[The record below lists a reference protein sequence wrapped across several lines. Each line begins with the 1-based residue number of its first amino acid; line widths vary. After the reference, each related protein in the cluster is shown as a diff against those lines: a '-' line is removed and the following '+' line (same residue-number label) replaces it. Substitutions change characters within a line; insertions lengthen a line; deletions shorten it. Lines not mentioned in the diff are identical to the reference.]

1 MPNSSAG
8 HLKVITTTTIVI
20 KKAVRHPY
28 HWLHLN
34 GEHTT
39 VLKQD
44 HNFQNSATVR
54 VPGALGL

>member
-1 MPNSSAG
+1 MLNSSAG
-8 HLKVITTTTIVI
+8 HLKLITAIVI

-28 HWLHLN
+28 HRLLLN
-34 GEHTT
+34 GEHTA

-44 HNFQNSATVR
+44 HNFQNSPTVQ

>member
-1 MPNSSAG
+1 MLNSSAG
-8 HLKVITTTTIVI
+8 HLKLITTTTVR

-28 HWLHLN
+28 HRLLLN

-44 HNFQNSATVR
+44 RNFQNSPTVR
-54 VPGALGL
+54 GPGALGL